1 MLKVEITQ
9 THSLT
14 ESVLWLLCANT
25 NLLAEGFD
33 LGWRWIAVLFHDEEY
48 NASNN
53 CDTHNRT
60 DHSADNDSCVVRV

>member
-9 THSLT
+9 NHSLT

-25 NLLAEGFD
+25 NRLVDFRHEFD
-33 LGWRWIAVLFHDEEY
+33 FGWRWIAVLFHDEEY

-53 CDTHNRT
+53 CDTY
-60 DHSADNDSCVVRV
+60 A